1 MHRGPKHLA
10 SATLMSAHRRGLDE
24 HPKYLRGPLGSNSRP
39 DSKAVT
45 HHLSMQLSE
54 DDMSVAVGKHLKQCA
69 IIDDILRKG
78 LATMYLL
85 KI

>member
-1 MHRGPKHLA
+1 
-10 SATLMSAHRRGLDE
+10 MSAHRRGLDE
-24 HPKYLRGPLGSNSRP
+24 HPKYLRGPLGSNSKP

-54 DDMSVAVGKHLKQCA
+54 DMSVAVGKHLKQCA
-69 IIDDILRKG
+69 IIGDILRKG
-78 LATMYLL
+78 LATIYLL